1 MKVWRNS
8 LIIGDS
14 SALVTLA
21 IADKLDIVEKLFGNL
36 YVPEAVYKELTKI
49 EKPYSSK
56 LKSFLKGRVKNV
68 NLKIEKLGLGAGEL
82 EAIILYKE
90 LNADILLIDDARAK
104 KFALLND
111 IKVIGSLG
119 ILIKA
124 KENGYISEIKPLLEK
139 IKKSGIYLTDYIIN
153 QVLEICNES

>member
-1 MKVWRNS
+1 M
-8 LIIGDS
+8 IIGDS